1 MELLSASIIVALLLV
16 AFLGLDLVALRFGV
30 DSRDPIGDDHRR

>member
-1 MELLSASIIVALLLV
+1 MELLSVSLVVALLLV
-16 AFLGLDLVALRFGV
+16 AFLGLDLAALRFGV